1 LVEWREG
8 ADDER
13 TTIGAHARRPFEE
26 GLLQRQRSAAR
37 KRAEQTSFAG
47 QSSTEHLIY
56 WLRMSTAGGALILPS
71 QFGRYTLL
79 ERLAVGGMAEVFRAK
94 ISSSHGFE
102 KILVIKRILPH
113 LAADATFV
121 SMFIDE
127 AKLTAQL
134 THPKIVQILDFGDV
148 GGQYFIALEYVDGS
162 DALGLLRT
170 SAQRRVHIPRHLS
183 VFVINEVLEAL
194 DYAHNARD
202 MESKPMHIVHRDI
215 SPSNIFLSKRGDV
228 KLGDF
233 GIAHAQRRES
243 TQAGTLKGKYGYMS
257 PEQVVG
263 QPVDGRSDLFAVGVV
278 LAEML
283 MGRRLFTAP
292 NDLDVLLMVRD
303 ARIERLGKYCR
314 DLPPQLDRIVRRALH
329 KDPRERFPTAASFR
343 DALGDYL
350 YETGQR
356 VGPPDLRAFLTDLF
370 DPSPEATERLAQ
382 EARKAAAKPAPPAA
396 ARPVAAGAVVD
407 PLEAMNTER
416 TSAEAPSLGALMASG
431 REEAASEVLVDA
443 AVLAKV
449 DPAAAQLMD
458 QPTAQLGQILTAVDD
473 GWPADEKNESS
484 SIRGFT
490 PAQPAPL
497 PRRPA
502 GSLELL
508 PGVGK
513 FVSGAPKRPPDSAGD
528 ISVITPM
535 RLFCDLAVAGE
546 TGLLRF
552 EVPGTVKEIFL
563 VRGAPESVSSSLP
576 SERFGEYL
584 VAKEVL
590 GRGDLELALGMLPH
604 YNGKLGDTLVALGL
618 LRPLDV
624 FRLLSQQ
631 VRDRVIDVF
640 GWTEGTFAFF
650 RGVTNPTEGFP
661 LGLDTFEI
669 LGAGVVTLPGELLEQ
684 RFEPMVDY
692 RPVATGSRR
701 VQPEAFRIGPT
712 PREVLALLDGE
723 RTLRA
728 WTDQFSEP
736 EERLTFLRSLYLL
749 VETDLA
755 QLD

>member
-1 LVEWREG
+1 MPTEG
-8 ADDER
+8 
-13 TTIGAHARRPFEE
+13 
-26 GLLQRQRSAAR
+26 
-37 KRAEQTSFAG
+37 
-47 QSSTEHLIY
+47 
-56 WLRMSTAGGALILPS
+56 GGPTLPS

-170 SAQRRVHIPRHLS
+170 CAQKRLHIPRHLAL
-183 VFVINEVLEAL
+183 FIINEVLEAL

-202 MESKPMHIVHRDI
+202 MEGKPMHIVHRDI

-243 TQAGTLKGKYGYMS
+243 KTQAGTLKGKYGYMS
-257 PEQVVG
+257 PEQVVA
-263 QPVDGRSDLFAVGVV
+263 QQVDNRSDLFAVGVV

-303 ARIERLGKYCR
+303 ARIDRLGKYCR
-314 DLPPQLDRIVRRALH
+314 DLPPALDRIVRRALK
-329 KDPRERFPTAASFR
+329 KDPRERFESAAAFR

-350 YETGQR
+350 FERGTR
-356 VGPPDLRAFLTDLF
+356 VGPPDLRAFVADLF
-370 DPSPEATERLAQ
+370 EGGPDGLERLLT
-382 EARKAAAKPAPPAA
+382 AAGSQNDRPATAAVPGLVAAPAA
-396 ARPVAAGAVVD
+396 AANGVPAEAEDGETDRTS
-407 PLEAMNTER
+407 LEA
-416 TSAEAPSLGALMASG
+416 AELLDD
-431 REEAASEVLVDA
+431 AATGEVLVDPDL
-443 AVLAKV
+443 VLATADRSPGTGSIV
-449 DPAAAQLMD
+449 DA
-458 QPTAQLGQILTAVDD
+458 PTAQAGNVLTAVDD
-473 GWPADEKNESS
+473 GWPADDEQEHSS
-484 SIRGFT
+484 ARGFT
-490 PAQPAPL
+490 PISRRQVVPVL
-497 PRRPA
+497 PEGVPSGPRPD
-502 GSLELL
+502 
-508 PGVGK
+508 VGR

-563 VRGAPESVSSSLP
+563 VKGAPESVNSSLP

-590 GRGDLELALGMLPH
+590 SRADLDMALNMLPH
-604 YNGKLGDTLVALGL
+604 YNGKLGDTLVALGM

-631 VRDRVIDVF
+631 VRDRVIEVF
-640 GWTEGTFAFF
+640 CWTEGTFAFF
-650 RGVTNPTEGFP
+650 RGTTNPSDSFP

-669 LGAGVVTLPGELLEQ
+669 LGAGVVALPGDMLEQ
-684 RFEPMVDY
+684 RFAPLADY
-692 RPVATGSRR
+692 TPVATQNVR
-701 VQPEAFRIGPT
+701 VQPEAFKIGPT
-712 PREVLALLDGE
+712 PRDVLDLLDGQ
-723 RTLRA
+723 RTLRT
-728 WTDQFSEP
+728 WTDHFSDT

>member
-1 LVEWREG
+1 
-8 ADDER
+8 
-13 TTIGAHARRPFEE
+13 
-26 GLLQRQRSAAR
+26 
-37 KRAEQTSFAG
+37 
-47 QSSTEHLIY
+47 
-56 WLRMSTAGGALILPS
+56 MSTAGGALTLPS
-71 QFGRYTLL
+71 QFGRYSLL

-113 LAADATFV
+113 LAADGTFV

-170 SAQRRVHIPRHLS
+170 SAQRRLHIPRHLA
-183 VFVINEVLEAL
+183 VFIINEVLEAL

-202 MESKPMHIVHRDI
+202 MDGKGMHIVHRDI

-243 TQAGTLKGKYGYMS
+243 KTLAGTLKGKYGYMS

-303 ARIERLGKYCR
+303 ARIERLAKYCR
-314 DLPPQLDRIVRRALH
+314 DLPPVLDRIVRRALH
-329 KDPRERFPTAASFR
+329 KDPDERFPTAASFR

-356 VGPPDLRAFLTDLF
+356 VGPPDLRAFLGDLL
-370 DPSPEATERLAQ
+370 DPSPEAAERLAGD
-382 EARKAAAKPAPPAA
+382 ARKAAEANAKSLASKASAPAEGAA
-396 ARPVAAGAVVD
+396 LGPGNVRVGSGVGGVVVGVADV
-407 PLEAMNTER
+407 MNTER
-416 TSAEAPSLGALMASG
+416 TSTDAPGLGALMAAG
-431 REEAASEVLVDA
+431 RQEAASEVLVDA
-443 AVLAKV
+443 ALVSGEA
-449 DPAAAQLMD
+449 PAGDSGPSALMD
-458 QPTAQLGQILTAVDD
+458 APTAQLGQILTAVDD
-473 GWPADEKNESS
+473 GWPADEENERSS
-484 SIRGFT
+484 VRGFT
-490 PAQPAPL
+490 PSGQAARPPK
-497 PRRPA
+497 RPA
-502 GSLELL
+502 GAMSGPH
-508 PGVGK
+508 PGIGR
-513 FVSGAPKRPPDSAGD
+513 FISGAPKSPPDSAGD
-528 ISVITPM
+528 VSVITPM
-535 RLFCDLAVAGE
+535 RLFSDLAGAGE

-552 EVPGTVKEIFL
+552 EVPGTIKEIFL
-563 VRGAPESVSSSLP
+563 VRGAPESVNSSLP

-584 VAKEVL
+584 VAKDVL

-650 RGVTNPTEGFP
+650 RGTTNPQDGFP

-669 LGAGVVTLPGELLEQ
+669 LGAGVVNLPADLLEQ
-684 RFEPMVDY
+684 RFEPLVDY
-692 RPVATGSRR
+692 RPVATNNRR

-712 PREVLALLDGE
+712 PRDVLELLDGE

-728 WTDQFSEP
+728 WMDQFSEP

>member
-1 LVEWREG
+1 
-8 ADDER
+8 
-13 TTIGAHARRPFEE
+13 
-26 GLLQRQRSAAR
+26 
-37 KRAEQTSFAG
+37 
-47 QSSTEHLIY
+47 
-56 WLRMSTAGGALILPS
+56 LPS

-102 KILVIKRILPH
+102 KVLVIKRILPH

-148 GGQYFIALEYVDGS
+148 AGQYFIALEYVDGS

-170 SAQRRVHIPRHLS
+170 SAQRRLHIPRHLA
-183 VFVINEVLEAL
+183 VFIINEVLEAL

-202 MESKPMHIVHRDI
+202 MEGKSMHIVHRDI

-243 TQAGTLKGKYGYMS
+243 KTQAGTLKGKYGYMS

-263 QPVDGRSDLFAVGVV
+263 QQVDGRSDLFAVGVV

-283 MGRRLFTAP
+283 MGRRLFTAA

-303 ARIERLGKYCR
+303 ARIERLAKYCR
-314 DLPPQLDRIVRRALH
+314 DLPPVLDRIVRRALQ
-329 KDPRERFPTAASFR
+329 KDPRERFPTAAAFR

-356 VGPPDLRAFLTDLF
+356 VGPPDLRAFLGDLF
-370 DPSPEATERLAQ
+370 DPSPEAMERLMQ
-382 EARKAAAKPAPPAA
+382 EARKAAAARAQAAAAPGASPAA
-396 ARPVAAGAVVD
+396 APPIDGPAPAGDAPRAAAGLGRPRTGAGVVV
-407 PLEAMNTER
+407 EAADGAQTER
-416 TSAEAPSLGALMASG
+416 MSAQAQAELMAG
-431 REEAASEVLVDA
+431 REEEASEVLVDA
-443 AVLAKV
+443 ALVSGEAHTGETSGV
-449 DPAAAQLMD
+449 AAIMD
-458 QPTAQLGQILTAVDD
+458 APTAQLGQILTAVDD
-473 GWPADEKNESS
+473 GWPADEEYERSS
-484 SIRGFT
+484 VRGFT
-490 PAQPAPL
+490 PAQAQPVPK
-497 PRRPA
+497 RPPGVTA
-502 GSLELL
+502 GPH

-513 FVSGAPKRPPDSAGD
+513 FISGAPKSPPDSAGD
-528 ISVITPM
+528 VSVITPM

-552 EVPGTVKEIFL
+552 EVPGTIKEIFL
-563 VRGAPESVSSSLP
+563 VGGAPESVNSSLP

-650 RGVTNPTEGFP
+650 RGTTNPTEGFP

-669 LGAGVVTLPGELLEQ
+669 LGAGVVTLPGEMLEQ
-684 RFEPMVDY
+684 RFEPLVDY
-692 RPVATGSRR
+692 RPVATKHWR

-712 PREVLALLDGE
+712 PRDVLELLDGE
-723 RTLRA
+723 RTLRV
-728 WTDQFSEP
+728 WMDQFSEP

-749 VETDLA
+749 LETDLV

>member
-1 LVEWREG
+1 
-8 ADDER
+8 
-13 TTIGAHARRPFEE
+13 
-26 GLLQRQRSAAR
+26 
-37 KRAEQTSFAG
+37 
-47 QSSTEHLIY
+47 
-56 WLRMSTAGGALILPS
+56 MSTAGGAVNLPS

-102 KILVIKRILPH
+102 KVLVIKRILPH
-113 LAADATFV
+113 LAADSTFV

-148 GGQYFIALEYVDGS
+148 AGQYFIALEYVDGS

-170 SAQRRVHIPRHLS
+170 SAQRRLHIPRHLS
-183 VFVINEVLEAL
+183 VFIISEVLEAL

-202 MESKPMHIVHRDI
+202 MEGKGMHIVHRDI

-243 TQAGTLKGKYGYMS
+243 KTQAGTLKGKYGYMS

-263 QPVDGRSDLFAVGVV
+263 QQVDGRSDLFAVGVV

-283 MGRRLFTAP
+283 MGRRLFTAA

-303 ARIERLGKYCR
+303 ARIERLAKYCR
-314 DLPPQLDRIVRRALH
+314 DLSPALDRIVRRALQ
-329 KDPRERFPTAASFR
+329 KDPRERFPTAAAFR
-343 DALGDYL
+343 DALADYL

-356 VGPPDLRAFLTDLF
+356 VGPPDLRAFLGDLF
-370 DPSPEATERLAQ
+370 DPSPEAAERLLQ
-382 EARKAAAKPAPPAA
+382 EARKAAAAARASAAGKAAGEAPRGAPAADGAPSAGAAGPAARRGVAAAEVARVAESA
-396 ARPVAAGAVVD
+396 ARPRTGAGVVVEAVD
-407 PLEAMNTER
+407 GQETER
-416 TSAEAPSLGALMASG
+416 NSPDMPSLGELAAAG
-431 REEAASEVLVDA
+431 RADAASEVLVDA
-443 AVLAKV
+443 AVIAGEAHSRESSGV
-449 DPAAAQLMD
+449 AALSDAA
-458 QPTAQLGQILTAVDD
+458 PTAKLGQIITAVEE
-473 GWPADEKNESS
+473 GWPADEENERSS
-484 SIRGFT
+484 VRGFT
-490 PAQPAPL
+490 PASQHAPV

-502 GSLELL
+502 EITAGPV
-508 PGVGK
+508 PGIGK
-513 FVSGAPKRPPDSAGD
+513 FISGAPKRPPDSAGD

-535 RLFCDLAVAGE
+535 RLFCDLAIAGE

-552 EVPGTVKEIFL
+552 EVPGTIKEIFL
-563 VRGAPESVSSSLP
+563 VGGAPESVSSSLP

-584 VAKEVL
+584 VAKEIL

-650 RGVTNPTEGFP
+650 RGTTNPAEGFP

-669 LGAGVVTLPGELLEQ
+669 LGAGVVTLPGEPLEQ
-684 RFEPMVDY
+684 RFAPLVDY
-692 RPVATGSRR
+692 RPVATPHRR

-712 PREVLALLDGE
+712 PREVLELLDGE

-728 WTDQFSEP
+728 WMDQFADP

-749 VETDLA
+749 VETDLV